1 VGLGDSRKRRFL
13 KCSGVRWGLYG
24 DHPGRTGQRR
34 DSPHG
39 HLAVGPGEVE
49 ADEAPAKV
57 EGDEAGGARAG
68 EGVEDEGR
76 GWRAS
81 IAGAGR
87 PPANCKSRLAYRIL
101 FLVRFSSGEGRALVP
116 FPFRNLDAAGFIV
129 ARGTFGLSFVTRQ
142 PSRTSSRSPCP

>member
-1 VGLGDSRKRRFL
+1 MGDSRKRRFL

-76 GWRAS
+76 
-81 IAGAGR
+81 
-87 PPANCKSRLAYRIL
+87 
-101 FLVRFSSGEGRALVP
+101 EGRALVP